1 MSRNYNYEPKI
12 YYISKNELITKDGVL
27 TTTDK
32 VLNNLLKDSDFIFI
46 KGEFELYQYDKNLGL
61 INPDTTI

>member
-32 VLNNLLKDSDFIFI
+32 VLNNLLKDSDFVFI